1 MWAAQLDNPPSYP
14 VNKICSAID
23 GAPSGTDILGRV
35 AAGVNASVFGN
46 SCHSASGSGLS
57 RKSAS
62 AWEWQVLVNPSC
74 SQSSVSCA
82 ILFSFTPQ
90 SSSASFRHVRRWY
103 SQWDMVKMR
112 QCSNQ
117 ILSI

>member
-1 MWAAQLDNPPSYP
+1 
-14 VNKICSAID
+14 
-23 GAPSGTDILGRV
+23 
-35 AAGVNASVFGN
+35 
-46 SCHSASGSGLS
+46 
-57 RKSAS
+57 
-62 AWEWQVLVNPSC
+62 VLVNPSC
-74 SQSSVSCA
+74 FQSSVSCA